1 MTEWLLDTL
10 VMTGALMALV
20 LLLRRPVAR
29 SFGAQAAYALWLLPA
44 LRFVMPPLALPAAL
58 APTRWL
64 AGVEVG
70 VAQTSARAGEASTAL
85 PATSEA
91 AGLVL
96 AAEPVADLVPVPAEP
111 EPWMQ
116 IPWTSAF
123 LMVWLAGALAFLVWR
138 TWNYQMM
145 RRQVLTDARAVAT
158 AGRVRIVES
167 PLVAAP
173 LAFGVF
179 DKVVALP
186 FGFLAG
192 ADSETS
198 DFAIAHELEHHAGGD
213 LIAIMALQPL
223 FALHWF
229 NPLAWASWRALRGDQ
244 EAACDARVMA
254 GRDRAERARYG
265 QLIASFAGHAP
276 LALAAPM
283 AGGLGG
289 GKPIIQRLRALNQA
303 DTGPWRKLAARS
315 LFALAIVAVPMT
327 ATVSYAARG
336 QDDVLAATDRDVPA
350 PPAPPA
356 PPSVPDRVAAPLPP
370 EAPAAPEAP
379 ARVGHVPPAPPA
391 APAPPAVAAEVA
403 ASTERAVR
411 EAQKQARH
419 AGMNEVEIEA
429 MVAKALAQAP
439 KVEEFVSKD
448 GKVKTVRIVHPAQA
462 GVGETRREMVID
474 TRCPADTQGRSH
486 AAGQSKDGEHV
497 VICAGPPQH
506 IAQIV
511 LSALE
516 GARHEI
522 AAQAG
527 YDAASRAAALA
538 EIERELAEARAEV
551 ERDLRADEI

>member
-1 MTEWLLDTL
+1 MTEWLIDTL

-29 SFGAQAAYALWLLPA
+29 CFGAQAAYALWLLPA

-64 AGVEVG
+64 AGLEVG
-70 VAQTSARAGEASTAL
+70 VAQTSARAGEASAAL
-85 PATSEA
+85 PAAPEA
-91 AGLVL
+91 AEIVL
-96 AAEPVADLVPVPAEP
+96 AAEPAPYPGPVPDEP
-111 EPWMQ
+111 EAWMQ
-116 IPWTSAF
+116 IPWTSA
-123 LMVWLAGALAFLVWR
+123 LLLLWLAGALAFLVWR

-145 RRQVLTDARAVAT
+145 RRQVLADARAVAT

-186 FGFLAG
+186 FGFLAS

-303 DTGPWRKLAARS
+303 EAGPWRKLAARS

-336 QDDVLAATDRDVPA
+336 QDDVSAATDLAVPQ
-350 PPAPPA
+350 PPTPPA
-356 PPSVPDRVAAPLPP
+356 PPSVPGGVAAPLPP
-370 EAPAAPEAP
+370 EAPAAPEAS
-379 ARVGHVPPAPPA
+379 ARVGDIPPAP
-391 APAPPAVAAEVA
+391 PAPPAVADEVA
-403 ASTERAVR
+403 ASAERAVR
-411 EAQKQARH
+411 RAERQARR
-419 AGMNEVEIEA
+419 AGMTEVEIEA

-448 GKVKTVRIVHPAQA
+448 GKVKTLRIVHPAQD

-486 AAGQSKDGEHV
+486 ARGQSKDGEHV

-538 EIERELAEARAEV
+538 EIERELAEARAQV
-551 ERDLRADEI
+551 ERDLRGDEI

>member
-1 MTEWLLDTL
+1 MTEWLIDTL
-10 VMTGALMALV
+10 TMTGALMALV

-64 AGVEVG
+64 AGLEVG
-70 VAQTSARAGEASTAL
+70 VAQSSARAGEASTAL
-85 PATSEA
+85 RPASEA
-91 AGLVL
+91 AGIVF
-96 AAEPVADLVPVPAEP
+96 AAEPPADFVFVPAEP
-111 EPWMQ
+111 ESWMQ
-116 IPWTSAF
+116 IPWTSTL

-145 RRQVLTDARAVAT
+145 RRQILADARAVAS
-158 AGRVRIVES
+158 AGRVRIIES
-167 PLVAAP
+167 PLVAVP

-186 FGFLAG
+186 FGFLAK

-303 DTGPWRKLAARS
+303 ETGPRRKLAARS

-336 QDDVLAATDRDVPA
+336 QDEVTAATDLDVPLSPA
-350 PPAPPA
+350 PPAPPF
-356 PPSVPDRVAAPLPP
+356 VPGRIAAPLPP
-370 EAPAAPEAP
+370 EAPSAPEAP
-379 ARVGHVPPAPPA
+379 ASVRDIPPVPPAPPS
-391 APAPPAVAAEVA
+391 VFDEVA

-411 EAQKQARH
+411 RAEKQARH
-419 AGMNEVEIEA
+419 AGLNEVEIEA
-429 MVAKALAQAP
+429 IVAKALANAP
-439 KVEEFVSKD
+439 KVEELVSRD
-448 GKVKTVRIVHPAQA
+448 GKVKTLRIVHPAQD
-462 GVGETRREMVID
+462 GVGEARREMVID
-474 TRCPADTQGRSH
+474 TRCPADTQGRSR
-486 AAGQSKDGEHV
+486 ARKQSKDGEHV
-497 VICAGPPQH
+497 VICSGPPQH

-527 YDAASRAAALA
+527 HDAPSRAGALA

-551 ERDLRADEI
+551 KRDLRADEI